1 MGYQPANSGIPQS
14 PRLPQPDRS
23 SANYPASEFIPN
35 PERVNFTEL
44 PNLKALIGRWIRVVI
59 QGGNGATELWQIT
72 GIRPTDGLISFRPE
86 SYSAQD
92 QREHHLQLHEL
103 LQQFP
108 SLDGVTIPVIETSA
122 ITYQPDQAPISELST
137 TMQINFLRPDLSNR
151 EMRYCV
157 VNPDGSIE
165 VGFKLQQQNP
175 DGTITLIKANDRRI
189 VALAQVMVLLG
200 VNRPQQKPIKPQ
212 PAKSTPKPAAAKSP
226 NRKQPNQKD
235 QPPRIQPQP
244 KHDGQ
249 KLFDAVDP
257 GGQFEM
263 TIMAF
268 GPNKP
273 VFWQGKRW
281 LTELINFA
289 GNVVIVSEDGL
300 TRTEVSLYDVQAGK
314 LKGYFE

>member
-1 MGYQPANSGIPQS
+1 MGYQPTNSGIPQS
-14 PRLPQPDRS
+14 PRLPQPDRNS
-23 SANYPASEFIPN
+23 VNYPVSEFIPN
-35 PERVNFTEL
+35 PERVNFAEL

-108 SLDGVTIPVIETSA
+108 SLGGVTIPVIETSA
-122 ITYQPDQAPISELST
+122 ITYQPDHAPMSELST
-137 TMQINFLRPDLSNR
+137 TMQMNFLRPDLSNR

-157 VNPDGSIE
+157 VNPGGSIE

-175 DGTITLIKANDRRI
+175 DGTLTMIKANDRRI

-212 PAKSTPKPAAAKSP
+212 SAKPDPKSAAAKSP
-226 NRKQPNQKD
+226 MKQPAYKV
-235 QPPRIQPQP
+235 QPPKIQPQV
-244 KHDGQ
+244 KHTGQ

-257 GGQFEM
+257 GGQFEP

-268 GPNKP
+268 EPNKL
-273 VFWQGKRW
+273 VSWQGKRW
-281 LTELINFA
+281 LTELINFG
-289 GNVVIVSEDGL
+289 GNVVLVSEDGL
-300 TRTEVSLYDVQAGK
+300 SRTEVSLYDVQAGK
-314 LKGYFE
+314 LTGYFE